1 PAAPLPPTPDQAAA
15 LAAIAAAEG
24 FQPFLLH
31 GVTGSGKTEVYLQ
44 AIAAARA
51 RGRGALVLVPEIAL
65 TPQLAARFRARF
77 GDEVVVLHSGL
88 SDGEG
93 LAGWRR
99 LRSGQ
104 AHIAVGAR
112 SAVFAPVADLAVVVV
127 DEEHDPSFKQE
138 EGVRYNAR
146 DVALVRARRSGA
158 VCLLGSATP
167 SLESYAHAEAGRYR
181 LLELAG
187 RARARPLPPV
197 EPVDLRLYPPDGGRP
212 LTPPPA
218 LA

>member
-31 GVTGSGKTEVYLQ
+31 GVTGSGKPEVYLQ

-88 SDGEG
+88 SDGER

-112 SAVFAPVADLAVVVV
+112 SAVFAPGADLAVVRG
-127 DEEHDPSFKQE
+127 DQGHDPPLKQE
-138 EGVRYNAR
+138 GGGGHHAP
-146 DVALVRARRSGA
+146 DGA
-158 VCLLGSATP
+158 VAP
-167 SLESYAHAEAGRYR
+167 P
-181 LLELAG
+181 
-187 RARARPLPPV
+187 RPPGPASPAALP
-197 EPVDLRLYPPDGGRP
+197 
-212 LTPPPA
+212 
-218 LA
+218 